1 MEGEVGGRAS
11 REGMERGDEMV
22 GVGGMVVTDTQGRGQ
37 CANVQSPCMMY
48 MCTVHSQY
56 SVNTRHIMFSVYT
69 VYIMYTVYTE

>member
-1 MEGEVGGRAS
+1 
-11 REGMERGDEMV
+11 MV

-56 SVNTRHIMFSVYT
+56 TMYSVNTLHIMFSVYT
-69 VYIMYTVYTE
+69 VYIVYTMYIEYTVYIVYTMYTV